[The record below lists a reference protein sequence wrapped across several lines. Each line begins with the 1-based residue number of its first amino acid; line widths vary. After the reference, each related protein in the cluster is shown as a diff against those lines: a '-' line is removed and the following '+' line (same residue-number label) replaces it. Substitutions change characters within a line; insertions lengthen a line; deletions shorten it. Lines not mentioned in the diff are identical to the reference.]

1 MLADFFSSLL
11 ACGRQSGELV
21 CHCVDSS
28 EIVSHLVVA
37 APLVMGQPEAARG
50 IGVTGSGSAQVDYGG
65 QILLLPECD
74 CADPSRSYGTRDASI
89 Q

>member
-11 ACGRQSGELV
+11 ACGRQSGKLI
-21 CHCVDSS
+21 CHRVDSC
-28 EIVSHLVVA
+28 EIIPHVVVA
-37 APLVMGQPEAARG
+37 APLVVGQSEAASG
-50 IGVTGSGSAQVDYGG
+50 IGVAGSSSAQMDHGG

-74 CADPSRSYGTRDASI
+74 CADPLRSYGTRDTSI